1 MDQIELPLEHRHLG
15 VPTGASKTISEPIG
29 TFGVKPST
37 YLASTLT
44 LSPNG
49 LKRDS
54 T

>member
-1 MDQIELPLEHRHLG
+1 MDEIELPLKHRNLG
-15 VPTGASKTISEPIG
+15 VSLGASKMISEPIG
-29 TFGVKPST
+29 MFGVKPST